1 MIEAIFDGNKYR
13 YCKSKKGNYWI
24 GVSGNGGL
32 YPGAN
37 TIAPRALWPELQ
49 GAAMAGG
56 CSKTDFVTEKPEK
69 KRSVRTAKKS
79 NGPSISIF

>member
-56 CSKTDFVTEKPEK
+56 CSRSDFVTEKPEK
-69 KRSVRTAKKS
+69 KASVRGPRKSKK
-79 NGPSISIF
+79 PSISIF

>member
-13 YCKSKKGNYWI
+13 YCKTKKGNYWV

-37 TIAPRALWPELQ
+37 TVAPVSLWSELQ
-49 GAAMAGG
+49 RSAIAGG
-56 CSKTDFVTEKPEK
+56 CSRSDFVTEKPEK
-69 KRSVRTAKKS
+69 KKSVRAAKKS